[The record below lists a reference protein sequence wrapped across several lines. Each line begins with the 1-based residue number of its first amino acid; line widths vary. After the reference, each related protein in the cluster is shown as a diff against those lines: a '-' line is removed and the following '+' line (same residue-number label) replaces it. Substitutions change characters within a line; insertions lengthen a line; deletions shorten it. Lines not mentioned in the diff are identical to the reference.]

1 MLEPELVR
9 WNDEQSSIARQIPKI
24 PCSVAISFSPICSL
38 PRIFNNIYIFTARNF
53 YLI

>member
-9 WNDEQSSIARQIPKI
+9 WKDEQSSIARQTPKI
-24 PCSVAISFSPICSL
+24 HGSVAIISL
-38 PRIFNNIYIFTARNF
+38 LSVHYRVYLTIFTRNF